1 LRSEVVS
8 VMSCSNWCERR
19 SEAGSA
25 TVELVVVLPAVMVV
39 ILLAVQVVL
48 WSQAAGL
55 VQEAAAV
62 GAETSAGLGGS
73 TGSGRSA
80 AIAYLADHG
89 LSKGATVT
97 ASRTSDGVAE
107 ISVVAVPTEILPI
120 GSVHVSASRSEPVQG
135 FRESG

>member
-1 LRSEVVS
+1 
-8 VMSCSNWCERR
+8 MSAVKASHSSKRR
-19 SEAGSA
+19 SETGSA
-25 TVELVVVLPAVMVV
+25 TVELVLVLPAVMLV
-39 ILLAVQVVL
+39 ILLAIQVVL

-73 TGSGRSA
+73 TGSGESA
-80 AIAYLADHG
+80 ALAYLADHG

-120 GSVHVSASRSEPVQG
+120 GSVRVSASRSEPVQG

>member
-1 LRSEVVS
+1 
-8 VMSCSNWCERR
+8 MSRMKSSRRCQRR
-19 SEAGSA
+19 SETGNA
-25 TVELVVVLPAVMVV
+25 TVELVVVLPATMLV

-73 TGSGRSA
+73 SASGESA
-80 AIAYLADHG
+80 ALGYLADHG

-107 ISVVAVPTEILPI
+107 VRVVAVPTEILPF